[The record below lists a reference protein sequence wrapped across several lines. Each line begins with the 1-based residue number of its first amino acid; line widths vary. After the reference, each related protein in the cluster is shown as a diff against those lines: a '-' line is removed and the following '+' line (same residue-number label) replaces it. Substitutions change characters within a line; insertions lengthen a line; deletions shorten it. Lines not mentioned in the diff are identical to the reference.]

1 MSKTYQVEA
10 KFGSK
15 WIVLRKHSLQ
25 TDALHDVKINGGESY
40 PLRIVRVVKTVVF
53 EDNSHGKDT

>member
-1 MSKTYQVEA
+1 MTVYQVEA

-15 WIVLRKHSLQ
+15 WVVLRKHNLHR
-25 TDALHDVKINGGESY
+25 DALHDVKESSGESY

-53 EDNSHGKDT
+53 EDNSHGKDK